1 MAHETKSKMRNF
13 NINISKIS
21 LNINGLNIMIKRH
34 RLSDWINRQTPTTY
48 SL

>member
-1 MAHETKSKMRNF
+1 MAHKAKSKMIDF

-34 RLSDWINRQTPTTY
+34 RLSDWKKRQTPTTC